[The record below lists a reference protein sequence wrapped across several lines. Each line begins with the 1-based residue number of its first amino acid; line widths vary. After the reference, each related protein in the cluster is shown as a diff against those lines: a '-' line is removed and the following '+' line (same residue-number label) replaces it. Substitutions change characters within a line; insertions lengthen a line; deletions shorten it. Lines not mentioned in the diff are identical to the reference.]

1 MIDNNKNLD
10 VTDEPIETLP
20 LPGKPVR
27 GSQSGRPLMAALDLL
42 GRRWTLRILW
52 ELRRKPYKFRDLQTR
67 CDNMSTSVLSA
78 RLKDM
83 QAQQLVDSTT
93 EAGWTFLNADLTINF
108 FRAPVGDWLAI
119 DAETWVGPDG
129 RALAR
134 SKLADRQGLFSQATQ
149 SLLLQNR

>member
-1 MIDNNKNLD
+1 MIDRSD
-10 VTDEPIETLP
+10 CQESDEEPIDPLP

-52 ELRRKPYKFRDLQTR
+52 ELHKEPGKFRDLQAR

-83 QAQQLVDSTT
+83 QIQKLVD
-93 EAGWTFLNADLTINF
+93 ANAQDGWHLT
-108 FRAPVGDWLAI
+108 DH
-119 DAETWVGPDG
+119 G
-129 RALAR
+129 R
-134 SKLADRQGLFSQATQ
+134 
-149 SLLLQNR
+149 SLLLVLAPLTDWSLRWAKDVSLGRTTNA

>member
-1 MIDNNKNLD
+1 MIDDNQNLD
-10 VTDEPIETLP
+10 ITDEPIETLP

-93 EAGWTFLNADLTINF
+93 ETGWHLT
-108 FRAPVGDWLAI
+108 
-119 DAETWVGPDG
+119 EHG
-129 RALAR
+129 R
-134 SKLADRQGLFSQATQ
+134 
-149 SLLLQNR
+149 SLLLVLAPLTDWSERWARDVSVGRTSNA

>member
-1 MIDNNKNLD
+1 MIDDNKNLY
-10 VTDEPIETLP
+10 VTDEPFEALP

-52 ELRRKPYKFRDLQTR
+52 ELRRNPYKFRDLQAR

-83 QAQQLVDSTT
+83 QAQQLVQLTAEDGWHLT
-93 EAGWTFLNADLTINF
+93 EH
-108 FRAPVGDWLAI
+108 
-119 DAETWVGPDG
+119 G
-129 RALAR
+129 R
-134 SKLADRQGLFSQATQ
+134 
-149 SLLLQNR
+149 SLLLVLAPLTDWSERWARGVSVGRTSNA